1 MGSNPTRTSSS
12 LRQSRIHFEP
22 NALGS
27 CTNIPRQSTSSSPLQ
42 SGPKSPPTCSRVGL
56 AWVRHATSPNLL
68 QRRSA
73 SRGGSRFNVGQPK
86 AYPEFIQNLRSVA
99 QAEATGGATPFSNSD
114 PLSGNGP
121 PGHWLLKTCKLR
133 VSNPAAA
140 TILSGRIVLAVN
152 RPTENRQ
159 SSVRVRFLPQLTV
172 SIVQWSGHRLVM
184 AGMRVRFPL
193 VIPTKHFNRVFC

>member
-1 MGSNPTRTSSS
+1 MRRG
-12 LRQSRIHFEP
+12 FESHTYLQFTP
-22 NALGS
+22 AKPDSFRAECPLGS

-99 QAEATGGATPFSNSD
+99 QAEATGGVTPFSNSD

-140 TILSGRIVLAVN
+140 TILSGRIVLALN

-159 SSVRVRFLPQLTV
+159 SSVRVRFLPTV
-172 SIVQWSGHRLVM
+172 YGVHRPMVRTPPCDGRDAGSIPVGHPHQ
-184 AGMRVRFPL
+184 AF
-193 VIPTKHFNRVFC
+193 